1 MKKIKQFLLD
11 EEELKKLYMALEFGL
26 ETNYR
31 PSAIMILSKPENEKW
46 EPDNVFDD
54 CYLLELEES
63 DVESLLTY
71 YGGVLEYGHKAA
83 LTILIN
89 KSLKRGRLTRD
100 KD

>member
-1 MKKIKQFLLD
+1 
-11 EEELKKLYMALEFGL
+11 MALEFGL

-31 PSAIMILSKPENEKW
+31 PSAIMILSKPENEKQ
-46 EPDNVFDD
+46 EIDNIYED

-71 YGGVLEYGHKAA
+71 YGGVVQYGHQAA

-89 KSLKRGRLTRD
+89 RCLKRGQLKRD
-100 KD
+100 ED